1 MGRRYLPILL
11 LCAVLGGCSTPG
23 AFFGATEGP
32 AFQSIAPSDGEHALV
47 YLYRPQSQWADQEL
61 EAPGI
66 FLNNELIGSL
76 PSNGYQA
83 LEFEAASYKLEVRR
97 PLFGSYWTLFAD
109 GPLDFT
115 LVTSFALDA
124 SAGRTYF
131 LRYDELDPPPKNSE
145 QPGAGNGPLQ
155 LVEESLG
162 SQEITATRQVQPIER
177 VAASGE
183 VVRPQEGFWR
193 GVGRALDKIG
203 I

>member
-11 LCAVLGGCSTPG
+11 LGAVLGGCSTPG

-32 AFQSIAPSDGEHALV
+32 DFQSVAPSDDGHAMV
-47 YLYRPQSQWADQEL
+47 YLYRPQSEWADQEL

-66 FLNNELIGSL
+66 FLDNELIGSL
-76 PSNGYQA
+76 PSNGYLA
-83 LEFEAASYKLEVRR
+83 LEFEAASYKLEMRR

-115 LVTSFALDA
+115 LISSFALEA
-124 SAGRTYF
+124 SGASTYY
-131 LRYDELDPPPKNSE
+131 LRYDELDPPPKNTE
-145 QPGAGNGPLQ
+145 QPSAGNGPLQ

-162 SQEITATRQVQPIER
+162 SQEITATRQVQPNER

-193 GVGRALDKIG
+193 GVGKALDKIG